1 MKPMPDAHEKR
12 RLAEIQNGEA
22 DRLPPGKEQSAR
34 HKKDSE
40 LESSAHSKDWRDS
53 NLYPPK

>member
-12 RLAEIQNGEA
+12 RLADVQNDKA
-22 DRLPPGKEQSAR
+22 DRLPPGKEQGAR
-34 HKKDSE
+34 RKKASE
-40 LESSAHSKDWRDS
+40 LESSAHSKDWRDA